1 MSWINEHKNVGR
13 VAVLVLLLVAIMG
26 LWTYSSDSVG
36 VLPAE
41 WCRDPLILLEN
52 DRCVRLVSGAT
63 VLTFM
68 TGALFSMSV
77 GLVTGATVL
86 PDRAREFIGVFLFV
100 MLLFLLVLPFFSTL
114 LLIPGGDRRH
124 RRVFH
129 VVAWGLAA
137 DSGLLLGVLGFSR
150 LHWALWGIWLYIG
163 LAASALI
170 LEVLAL
176 VAAPSD
182 GTTLIRFGSPPRL
195 AMWTGTATW
204 TYSPVYSNRR
214 KGF

>member
-1 MSWINEHKNVGR
+1 MSWINEHKSVGR
-13 VAVLVLLLVAIMG
+13 VAVLVLLLVAIIG
-26 LWTYSSDSVG
+26 PWTYSSDG
-36 VLPAE
+36 VPPAE
-41 WCRDPLILLEN
+41 WCRDPNILLEN
-52 DRCVRLVSGAT
+52 GRCVKLVSGARI
-63 VLTFM
+63 LTFM
-68 TGALFSMSV
+68 AGAFLSMSV

-124 RRVFH
+124 RRIFH

-137 DSGLLLGVLGFSR
+137 GSGLLLGLLGFSR

-176 VAAPSD
+176 VAGRKPSQ
-182 GTTLIRFGSPPRL
+182 G
-195 AMWTGTATW
+195 
-204 TYSPVYSNRR
+204 
-214 KGF
+214 